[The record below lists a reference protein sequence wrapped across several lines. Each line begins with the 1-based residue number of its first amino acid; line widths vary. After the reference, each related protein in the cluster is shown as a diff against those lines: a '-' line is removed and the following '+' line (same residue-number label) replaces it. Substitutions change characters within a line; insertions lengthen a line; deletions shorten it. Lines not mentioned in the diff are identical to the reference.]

1 MAVGSSLNRMSASA
15 THSMVAIRSALR
27 SELEKV
33 EPGEKIIVACSGGAD
48 SLALSF
54 ALSAEAKERAIQVI
68 GVTVDHQLQ
77 PGSGEQAQ
85 RVVDQLRHMGI
96 QLCDIAKVDVSL
108 TDGLEASAR
117 RARYEALDAACQ
129 RHGARKVF
137 LGHTRDDQAESVL
150 LGLARGSGTR
160 SLSAMATESGKY
172 VRPLL
177 GITRE
182 QTVSA
187 CREEGL
193 VVWHDPHNEDPKFL
207 RSRVRTQVLPFLE
220 EKIGPGIAGALAR
233 SASLLRDDADALDE
247 WAMSEFEKLDPAS
260 MDIAALTLL
269 PRAVRSRVIR
279 AAIYAIGAPPGSI
292 SLEHINPIEAL
303 VTSWSGQGVVSLPGG
318 VKAERLSGRLSLSTP
333 SN

>member
-1 MAVGSSLNRMSASA
+1 MSTSA

-33 EPGEKIIVACSGGAD
+33 ESGEKIIVACSGGAD

-54 ALSAEAKERAIQVI
+54 ALSAEAKKRAIQLI
-68 GVTVDHQLQ
+68 AVTVDHQLQ
-77 PGSGEQAQ
+77 SDSGEQAK
-85 RVVDQLRHMGI
+85 RVIEQLKSMGI
-96 QLCDIAKVDVSL
+96 EFCEIAKVKVSL

-117 RARYEALDAACQ
+117 RARYVALDAACQ
-129 RHGARKVF
+129 RHGAKKVF

-160 SLSAMATESGKY
+160 SLSAMATQSGKY

-182 QTVSA
+182 HTVSA

-193 VVWHDPHNEDPKFL
+193 TPWNDPQNEDPKFL

-220 EKIGPGIAGALAR
+220 EKIGPGIAAALAR
-233 SASLLRDDADALDE
+233 SAGLLRDDADALDE
-247 WAMSEFEKLDPAS
+247 WAMSEFDKLDPAS
-260 MDIAALTLL
+260 MDISTLTLL
-269 PRAVRSRVIR
+269 PKAVRTRVIR
-279 AAIYAIGAPPGSI
+279 AAIYALGAPQGSI
-292 SLEHINPIEAL
+292 SAEHIYPIEAL

-318 VKAERLSGRLSLSTP
+318 VKAQRLSGRLSLSPP

>member
-1 MAVGSSLNRMSASA
+1 MRASA
-15 THSMVAIRSALR
+15 TGSMVAIRSALR
-27 SELEKV
+27 SELAKIA
-33 EPGEKIIVACSGGAD
+33 PGEKVIVACSGGAD

-54 ALSAEAKERAIQVI
+54 ALSVEAKQRAIQVI

-77 PGSGEQAQ
+77 EGSGEQAQ
-85 RVVDQLRHMGI
+85 RVVDQLARMGI
-96 QLCDIAKVDVSL
+96 QLCEIAKVNVSL
-108 TDGLEASAR
+108 SDGLEASAR
-117 RARYEALDAACQ
+117 RARYLALDAACE

-160 SLSAMATESGKY
+160 SLSAMATYSGKY

-182 QTVSA
+182 QTVGA
-187 CREEGL
+187 CKEAGL
-193 VVWHDPHNEDPKFL
+193 IVWDDPHNEDPKFL

-220 EKIGPGIAGALAR
+220 EKIGPGIAAALAR

-247 WAMSEFEKLDPAS
+247 WAMSEFEKVDPTS
-260 MDIAALTLL
+260 MDIAALALL

-279 AAIYAIGAPPGSI
+279 AAIYANGAPPGSI
-292 SLEHINPIEAL
+292 SLEHLNPIEAL
-303 VTSWSGQGVVSLPGG
+303 VTSWSGQGAVSLPGG
-318 VKAERLSGRLSLSTP
+318 VKVERLSGRLSLSP
-333 SN
+333 PVN

>member
-1 MAVGSSLNRMSASA
+1 MSTFA
-15 THSMVAIRSALR
+15 TSSMVAIRSAIR
-27 SELEKV
+27 FELEQIA
-33 EPGEKIIVACSGGAD
+33 PGEKIMVACSGGAD

-54 ALSAEAKERAIQVI
+54 ALSVEAKKLAIQII
-68 GVTVDHQLQ
+68 GVTIDHQLQ
-77 PGSGEQAQ
+77 AGSDEQAK
-85 RVVDQLRHMGI
+85 RVVAQLEGMGI
-96 QLCDIAKVDVSL
+96 QLCEIVKVDLSL
-108 TDGLEASAR
+108 TDGMEASAR
-117 RARYEALDAACQ
+117 RARYGALDAACQ
-129 RHGARKVF
+129 RHGAKKVF

-150 LGLARGSGTR
+150 LGLVRGSGTR
-160 SLSAMATESGKY
+160 SLSAMAAHSGRY

-193 VVWHDPHNEDPKFL
+193 VAWNDPHNEDPRFL

-220 EKIGPGIAGALAR
+220 EKIGPGIAAALAR
-233 SASLLRDDADALDE
+233 SAGLLRDDADALDE
-247 WAMSEFEKLDPAS
+247 WATREFEKIDPTS

-279 AAIYAIGAPPGSI
+279 AAIYAKGAPLGSI
-292 SLEHINPIEAL
+292 SLEHLNPIEAL

-318 VKAERLSGRLSLSTP
+318 VKVQRLSGRLSLSP
-333 SN
+333 PVNPPVN